1 MYFVYVLRSMKDG
14 NMYIGFTK
22 DLEERINRHNKG
34 LVNSTKNR
42 VPFELIYYEAS
53 RNIHDAIHREK
64 YLKTSYGHRY
74 LKNRLKNDTQQ

>member
-1 MYFVYVLRSMKDG
+1 MYFVYVLKSMKDG

>member
-1 MYFVYVLRSMKDG
+1 MYFVYVLKSMKDG

-34 LVNSTKNR
+34 LVKSTKNR
-42 VPFELIYYEAS
+42 VPFELIFYEAS
-53 RNIHDAIHREK
+53 KNKYDAIHREK

>member
-1 MYFVYVLRSMKDG
+1 MKDG

-22 DLEERINRHNKG
+22 DLKERINRHNKG
-34 LVNSTKNR
+34 LVYSTKNR

-53 RNIHDAIHREK
+53 RNISDAIHREK